1 MSNIK
6 HRKAGTPL
14 YKVYYAMR
22 GKCHNPKDHGYHK
35 YGAKGVRVCNE
46 WLESFEK
53 FHDWATKNGYKK
65 GLSIDR
71 INVMGNYEP
80 SNCRW
85 ETREVQAQ
93 NIRPRSN
100 TPYVHFNS
108 HKQRY
113 VVRYQ
118 ISGVRKQVGVFK
130 TEEEAVNA
138 IISHVRENNL
148 SEQRKVLNNAGF
160 TC

>member
-22 GKCHNPKDHGYHK
+22 GRCHNPKDHGYPK
-35 YGAKGVRVCNE
+35 YGAKGIWVCDD
-46 WLESFEK
+46 WLRSFET
-53 FHDWATKNGYKK
+53 FYDWAIKNGYQK

-71 INVMGNYEP
+71 KNVTGGYEP

-85 ETREVQAQ
+85 ETKAVQAQ
-93 NIRPRSN
+93 NIRPRSK
-100 TPYVHFNS
+100 TPYVHFNN

-113 VVRYQ
+113 VARYQ
-118 ISGVRKQVGVFK
+118 KNGVRKQVGVFE
-130 TEEEAVNA
+130 TEQEAITA
-138 IISHVRENNL
+138 IIEHVVNNNL
-148 SEQRKVLNNAGF
+148 VEQRKVLEHAGF